1 MCLNRAIPILKVV
14 EGAIHP
20 RWPMALA
27 ATRRIVGWVI
37 LLLTVRLL
45 ASPFP
50 LSNILP
56 AVLIS
61 LIALSDL
68 EEDGLMLALALAAGL
83 IVLAVD
89 VKLLH
94 EVVHEITRRMAM
106 DGSSS

>member
-1 MCLNRAIPILKVV
+1 
-14 EGAIHP
+14 
-20 RWPMALA
+20 
-27 ATRRIVGWVI
+27 

-83 IVLAVD
+83 IVFAVD

-94 EVVHEITRRMAM
+94 EVVQEITRRMAM
-106 DGSSS
+106 DGSRS